1 MTQSRTMSAI
11 ESATNVLVG
20 YGVAVGA
27 QVVVFPLFGVS
38 ASLRANL
45 GIGAIFTIVSLIRS
59 YALRR
64 CFERFGT
71 SRQ

>member
-1 MTQSRTMSAI
+1 MSAT
-11 ESATNVLVG
+11 EATVNVLVG

-27 QVVVFPLFGVS
+27 QVAVFPLFGVS

-45 GIGAIFTIVSLIRS
+45 GIGAIFTIVSLLRS

-64 CFERFGT
+64 LFERIMVDNNKERT
-71 SRQ
+71 